1 MDFSIDSNFNA
12 EENCWNVFVN
22 GEIDIFN
29 SDSFKTDLLKLISD
43 KQANVRM
50 DCRNL
55 SYIDSTGL
63 GSMVG
68 VLKNIKQYGGE
79 FIILNLKSSL
89 NKLFKI
95 TNLDK
100 AFKIEV
106 D

>member
-1 MDFSIDSNFNA
+1 MDFSIESNFNS
-12 EENCWNVFVN
+12 EKNGWDVFVK

-29 SDSFKTDLLKLISD
+29 SDSFKAYLLKLISE
-43 KQANVRM
+43 KQADVRL

-55 SYIDSTGL
+55 TYIDSTGL

-68 VLKNIKQYGGE
+68 ALKNIKQYGGE

-106 D
+106 N